1 MTGSRQLKP
10 SGRWDGESRQ
20 TGISG
25 KLGNG
30 GGARGQQ
37 RKMLND
43 KITIIVNL

>member
-1 MTGSRQLKP
+1 MGFENDGIKATKP

-37 RKMLND
+37 RK
-43 KITIIVNL
+43 TGYVV